1 MGDMALTAEWEPV
14 LVDRALR
21 IEELDA
27 AAWDAQVHLFDD
39 VCQEQLNVFAS
50 ERWPAMQLDRL
61 NFYDGN
67 RLVAGCLIMH
77 REAPMGL
84 GGLAVCKWGR
94 CSSTIACPAR
104 AMTTSQWSIG
114 LCRNM
119 P

>member
-84 GGLAVCKWGR
+84 GRFGCL
-94 CSSTIACPAR
+94 
-104 AMTTSQWSIG
+104 
-114 LCRNM
+114 
-119 P
+119 